1 MRHACSARAPASRCI
16 QLDRQSLRQGCGSAA
31 RQLQGPAAPCRT
43 STRGGRCAARLEAD
57 ALAALYPI
65 RPYPNPYNHH
75 YLDRCAARLEA
86 DALAAL
92 ADAAAALRQ
101 RAAIERGVHQVG
113 IG

>member
-1 MRHACSARAPASRCI
+1 MLVVSKGPSYQAHAPRPGVARPGHGR
-16 QLDRQSLRQGCGSAA
+16 RG
-31 RQLQGPAAPCRT
+31 
-43 STRGGRCAARLEAD
+43 RGGRCAARLEAD